1 MPLVEVADEEIY
13 YTHSVSDNQN
23 NFVLIHGSGGD
34 HAHWPE
40 NLRNYSGANVYA
52 LDLPGHGRSGG
63 SGRTSVGAYADFI
76 TAFVQKLK
84 LGKVTL
90 FGHSLG
96 GAIAQSIALRQPD
109 WLASIVLVGTGARLR
124 VAPTILE
131 GLFIDFQGTID
142 LLCQWSFAS
151 AAPQDLV
158 ETARKG
164 FLKTPAEVTHGDLSA
179 CDKFDLMEEIGN
191 ITCPTL
197 VVSSSEDRLTS
208 AKYGQ
213 YLQNRI
219 PGAKLAL
226 IPGAGHMMA
235 LEKSAEFMQAITAFL
250 S

>member
-40 NLRNYSGANVYA
+40 NLRSYSGANVYA

-63 SGRTSVGAYADFI
+63 SGCTSVGAYADFI

-90 FGHSLG
+90 LGHSLG
-96 GAIAQSIALRQPD
+96 GAIAQSIALQQPD

-124 VAPTILE
+124 VDPAILE
-131 GLFIDFQGTID
+131 GLFNDFQGTID
-142 LLCQWSFAS
+142 LLCQWSFS
-151 AAPQDLV
+151 STAAQNLV
-158 ETARKG
+158 DTAREG
-164 FLKTPAEVTHGDLSA
+164 FLRTPAGITHGDLSA
-179 CDKFDLMEEIGN
+179 CDQFDIMDQVER

-197 VVSSSEDRLTS
+197 VVSGSEDKLTP

-213 YLQNRI
+213 YLQNHI
-219 PGAKLAL
+219 PDAKITV
-226 IPGAGHMMA
+226 IPEAGHMMA
-235 LEKSAEFMQAITAFL
+235 LEKNAEFMQAITSFF

>member
-40 NLRNYSGANVYA
+40 NLRSYSGASVYA

-96 GAIAQSIALRQPD
+96 GAIAQSIALQQPD

-124 VAPTILE
+124 VAPSILDN
-131 GLFIDFQGTID
+131 LFINFEETID
-142 LLCQWSFAS
+142 LLCQWSFSSTAV
-151 AAPQDLV
+151 QNLV

-179 CDKFDLMEEIGN
+179 CDQFDIMEEIGN

-197 VVSSSEDRLTS
+197 VVCGSEDKLTP

-213 YLQNRI
+213 YLQNII
-219 PGAKLAL
+219 PGAKINV
-226 IPGAGHMMA
+226 IPEAGHMMA
-235 LEKSAEFMQAITAFL
+235 LEKNAEFMQAITGFF